1 MRLVLPVVLLGVA
14 VLAMSQKKREG
25 GYADSWAVEVRG
37 GETKAREL
45 ADKHGFVYRGKV
57 GSLKDMYHFELPDNG
72 GEHSPHKTRALEAED
87 MVHYVEQQIYRQMA
101 KKRPF

>member
-57 GSLKDMYHFELPDNG
+57 SRSVAMC
-72 GEHSPHKTRALEAED
+72 T
-87 MVHYVEQQIYRQMA
+87 YVLHPPVCVFRWGA
-101 KKRPF
+101 

>member
-57 GSLKDMYHFELPDNG
+57 SR
-72 GEHSPHKTRALEAED
+72 SRR
-87 MVHYVEQQIYRQMA
+87 V
-101 KKRPF
+101 